1 MKKLIEYLKNVK
13 VELSKVTWPTA
24 EEVKY
29 STLLVIL
36 FSMFFMVLI
45 LVFDLSLNWFT
56 GQLLKL

>member
-13 VELSKVTWPTA
+13 IELSKVTWPTA
-24 EEVKY
+24 EEVKS

-45 LVFDLSLNWFT
+45 LIFDLSLNWFT